1 MANSLYECRDKL
13 ELLSS
18 RKGNVPH
25 TQSSPV
31 FSTFPCVSEH
41 ILNGAFSQMFTDA
54 MQYKLELHSML
65 PQRQAAEFETCPD
78 VLIQT
83 GNMVV
88 RQMHWLEFEHEMDE
102 VVRGLNHK
110 L

>member
-1 MANSLYECRDKL
+1 MANGIYEL
-13 ELLSS
+13 VLSS

-25 TQSSPV
+25 TQSPV
-31 FSTFPCVSEH
+31 FSTFPCVLEH
-41 ILNGAFSQMFTDA
+41 IVNAAFLQMFTDA

-78 VLIQT
+78 VLVQT

-88 RQMHWLEFEHEMDE
+88 
-102 VVRGLNHK
+102 
-110 L
+110 